1 MQDFTPE
8 EGKYDL
14 IWCQW
19 VLGHLTD
26 GEMCTPSG
34 HQCPLFKENPVYSAD
49 HLVAFFQRCLK
60 GLSPGGGLIVVKE
73 NVADTGAV
81 FDEQDSSVTR

>member
-1 MQDFTPE
+1 M
-8 EGKYDL
+8 
-14 IWCQW
+14 
-19 VLGHLTD
+19 LGHLTD
-26 GEMCTPSG
+26 GEDVHTQWTPMFFYLKKS
-34 HQCPLFKENPVYSAD
+34 VYSAD
-49 HLVAFFQRCLK
+49 HLVAFFHRCLK

>member
-1 MQDFTPE
+1 MSFMT
-8 EGKYDL
+8 KIVHSYF
-14 IWCQW
+14 I
-19 VLGHLTD
+19 
-26 GEMCTPSG
+26 
-34 HQCPLFKENPVYSAD
+34 AD
-49 HLVAFFQRCLK
+49 HLVAFLRRCVK

>member
-1 MQDFTPE
+1 MISF
-8 EGKYDL
+8 GASG
-14 IWCQW
+14 CW
-19 VLGHLTD
+19 VTSQTVRCTHPVNTD
-26 GEMCTPSG
+26 VLYVKKK
-34 HQCPLFKENPVYSAD
+34 QPVYSAD

>member
-1 MQDFTPE
+1 MFFYL
-8 EGKYDL
+8 K
-14 IWCQW
+14 
-19 VLGHLTD
+19 
-26 GEMCTPSG
+26 
-34 HQCPLFKENPVYSAD
+34 KPVYSAD
-49 HLVAFFQRCLK
+49 HLVAFFHRCLK

>member
-1 MQDFTPE
+1 MVRCTHPVDT
-8 EGKYDL
+8 D
-14 IWCQW
+14 
-19 VLGHLTD
+19 VLYL
-26 GEMCTPSG
+26 
-34 HQCPLFKENPVYSAD
+34 KKAVYSAD